1 MARPD
6 AEYVRWVDSSAI
18 RGKTWFDLADIV
30 PDANAPDKCETV
42 GFVIAESD
50 ESIMLTLSYI
60 GVTPSRQNES
70 VEPPLVIPKVAIT
83 HRQKLRLHRGNHRPG
98 KAAQE

>member
-18 RGKTWFDLADIV
+18 RGKTWFDLDDV
-30 PDANAPDKCETV
+30 KDSNEPDRCETV

-60 GVTPSRQNES
+60 GAAGTRTNES
-70 VEPPLVIPKVAIT
+70 VEPPLIIPKVAIT
-83 HRQKLRLHRGNHRPG
+83 HRQKLRLNRGQSHRAG
-98 KAAQE
+98 KAVS